1 MQNAKLQTADAV
13 FWELIRSQCG
23 FSACGGGKFHTRDG
37 APPGGPGRS
46 RQGSAGPASGR
57 RVGRWLRGPAK
68 KRPRAQPAER
78 GAGAA
83 DGGGPGGAGCGTSRA
98 PGTGMWAGRRA
109 PRLPVSPPSLRPAP
123 SPSPRHLSP
132 HLSLA
137 SRPAVRA
144 SAGAFPPPGSRHLTC
159 GCSPRPP
166 AEPRA
171 RQPSRPRASRR
182 GGSSH
187 GALRMQTPR
196 HARLL
201 PRVRTVPAMGHG
213 RRSSLSR
220 SREQISAH
228 ETRIYE
234 ESVAE
239 WLSRCS
245 GVVKAPKASGSKS
258 LPEAPEGHSGWS
270 QADCGVSR
278 AGCSASAASPRGP
291 PSLPP
296 GFARKP
302 PHPPGRP

>member
-1 MQNAKLQTADAV
+1 M
-13 FWELIRSQCG
+13 
-23 FSACGGGKFHTRDG
+23 
-37 APPGGPGRS
+37 GRS
-46 RQGSAGPASGR
+46 
-57 RVGRWLRGPAK
+57 
-68 KRPRAQPAER
+68 PRA
-78 GAGAA
+78 
-83 DGGGPGGAGCGTSRA
+83 
-98 PGTGMWAGRRA
+98 
-109 PRLPVSPPSLRPAP
+109 RLPVSPPSLRPAP
-123 SPSPRHLSP
+123 TLSPRHLSP

-137 SRPAVRA
+137 SRPAVWA

-171 RQPSRPRASRR
+171 RQPSRPRATRR

-220 SREQISAH
+220 SHEQISAH

-234 ESVAE
+234 QSVAE

-245 GVVKAPKASGSKS
+245 GVVRAPKASGSKS

-291 PSLPP
+291 PSLWALLGSHHTLP
-296 GFARKP
+296 GGRDQAGLWDYTWEQVCRRKV
-302 PHPPGRP
+302 HPDDGLLGIGPVGDVA

>member
-1 MQNAKLQTADAV
+1 MRLFCV
-13 FWELIRSQCG
+13 RR
-23 FSACGGGKFHTRDG
+23 GKIPHARRG
-37 APPGGPGRS
+37 PPGGRAGADRARQVPPAGSVLAVGFAAPQRSDPERS
-46 RQGSAGPASGR
+46 RQREARG
-57 RVGRWLRGPAK
+57 LRT
-68 KRPRAQPAER
+68 
-78 GAGAA
+78 AGA
-83 DGGGPGGAGCGTSRA
+83 PGGAGCGTSRA
-98 PGTGMWAGRRA
+98 PGTGTWAGCRA

-123 SPSPRHLSP
+123 SPSPPHLSP

-144 SAGAFPPPGSRHLTC
+144 SAGAFLPPGSRHLTC

-171 RQPSRPRASRR
+171 RQPSRPRATRR

-213 RRSSLSR
+213 RRSSLSC

-234 ESVAE
+234 QSVAE

-245 GVVKAPKASGSKS
+245 GVLRAPKASGSKS

-302 PHPPGRP
+302 PHPPGRL